1 MHSRNYYT
9 RSAIPQK
16 YEEIKALVKDD
27 LEKAEHISATTDM
40 WTGCHQRSYMSL
52 SGHFIDTDWELK
64 HHTLEIR
71 EITAA
76 HMLKM

>member
-1 MHSRNYYT
+1 MQPLSIVDSVSFIRFVQTLDPRYTMHSRNYYT

-40 WTGCHQRSYMSL
+40 DRMPSTKLHVSFWAFY
-52 SGHFIDTDWELK
+52 
-64 HHTLEIR
+64 
-71 EITAA
+71 
-76 HMLKM
+76 